1 MAKWLAVN
9 GPISIG
15 INANAMQFYRG
26 GISHPWKAL
35 CRASSLDHGVLIVG
49 YGVAEYPAF
58 NKTMPYWIIKNS
70 WGPRWGEQGKNIFP
84 FSIYSKYFYF
94 IRFSKEPNELYN
106 QVHVSLSR
114 LLSCSSR

>member
-1 MAKWLAVN
+1 MAKWLTVN

-49 YGVAEYPAF
+49 YGIAEYPTF

-70 WGPRWGEQGKNIFP
+70 WGPR
-84 FSIYSKYFYF
+84 
-94 IRFSKEPNELYN
+94 
-106 QVHVSLSR
+106 
-114 LLSCSSR
+114 